1 MSLKKYSNKINTV
14 MCECSALF
22 DGNNTM
28 HVRVA
33 TGDTRIVLLDY
44 RGLWVW
50 RKMVLGGSI
59 FGVKLEQNLAIFSL
73 EYLGNGDIP

>member
-1 MSLKKYSNKINTV
+1 

-33 TGDTRIVLLDY
+33 TGDTRVVLLDY
-44 RGLWVW
+44 YSRLEYRGLWAW